1 MYKKPTIADSERGFP
16 RRVGVFIDGRIPIRI
31 QKDTDGVRM
40 RQIIL
45 VVDDEKKIHD
55 MITDYLD
62 SLGYVTFTASDGKEA
77 LEKFRQSEPDLV
89 VLDIMMPGIDGVDV
103 TRRIRSESTVPI
115 ILVTAKS
122 RESDKLIGL
131 DTGADDY
138 ITKPFSLKELEAR
151 IRTVLR
157 RIGASESRTEE
168 AEPVSSRDIELD
180 PGKMAVRRG
189 GKPVDLTTAQFKI
202 LETLMRSPGRVFS
215 RMDLLKSFQETAFE
229 GYERTIDVHIKNIRK
244 ALEPD
249 PARPIYILTV
259 WGAGYKFAEEGSG
272 R

>member
-1 MYKKPTIADSERGFP
+1 MSRK
-16 RRVGVFIDGRIPIRI
+16 
-31 QKDTDGVRM
+31 
-40 RQIIL
+40 IL
-45 VVDDEKKIHD
+45 VVDDEKKIHG
-55 MITDYLD
+55 MITDYLE
-62 SLGYVTFTASDGKEA
+62 SLGYHTSTASDGKEA
-77 LEKFRQSEPDLV
+77 LERFHRDEPDLV
-89 VLDIMMPGIDGVDV
+89 ILDIMMPGIDGIDV
-103 TRRIRSESTVPI
+103 TRRIRSESNVPI
-115 ILVTAKS
+115 ILLTAKS

-157 RIGASESRTEE
+157 RTSASGPVTEQT
-168 AEPVSSRDIELD
+168 EPVTYRDIELD
-180 PGKMAVRRG
+180 PEKMSVRRR

-202 LETLMRSPGRVFS
+202 LETLVRNPGRVFS

-249 PARPIYILTV
+249 PARPVYIVTV
-259 WGAGYKFAEEGSG
+259 WGAGYKFAEEEIEE
-272 R
+272 

>member
-1 MYKKPTIADSERGFP
+1 MRKK
-16 RRVGVFIDGRIPIRI
+16 
-31 QKDTDGVRM
+31 
-40 RQIIL
+40 IL

-62 SLGYVTFTASDGKEA
+62 SLGYVTLTASDGKEA
-77 LEKFRQSEPDLV
+77 LEMFRRDEPDLV
-89 VLDIMMPGIDGVDV
+89 VLDIMMPGIDGIDV
-103 TRRIRSESTVPI
+103 TRRIRSESEIPI

-157 RIGASESRTEE
+157 RVGGPGSGTDRH
-168 AEPVSSRDIELD
+168 EPIAQRDIELD
-180 PGKMAVRRG
+180 PEKMLVKRG
-189 GKPVDLTTAQFKI
+189 GNPVDLTTAQFKI

-229 GYERTIDVHIKNIRK
+229 GYERTVDVHIKNIRK

-249 PARPIYILTV
+249 PARPMYILTV
-259 WGAGYKFAEEGSG
+259 WGVGYKFAEEEYGA
-272 R
+272 